1 MSLKL
6 NHDWLFIQQMMNTD
20 EYKIYN
26 FKILWVYNSDE
37 YLWDSLECKVKIYS
51 SNIG

>member
-1 MSLKL
+1 
-6 NHDWLFIQQMMNTD
+6 MMNRD

-26 FKILWVYNSDE
+26 FKILWVYTSDE
-37 YLWDSLECKVKIYS
+37 YLWDYLEFKVKIYS